1 MMHSQFGGLNHYDK
15 YQIFPPDCYRDNV
28 TYGAERSQAK
38 SWPNNFI
45 LSFQVNEKAKKQK
58 LQRDQELMN
67 RLTGI
72 WEDKWSK
79 AQKMIQ
85 VQSF

>member
-1 MMHSQFGGLNHYDK
+1 MIWFL
-15 YQIFPPDCYRDNV
+15 QIND
-28 TYGAERSQAK
+28 GIKQ
-38 SWPNNFI
+38 
-45 LSFQVNEKAKKQK
+45 QK

-72 WEDKWSK
+72 WEEKWSK

-85 VQSF
+85 VSCHSHLYGDLYLIVD